1 MAMDLRDP
9 NVWISHLLENLPE
22 EKLASALKDDNP
34 NWEYID
40 GEIVKLGSLAHS
52 QLDIPELQRR
62 GLVILASESKDFRL
76 LAHLL
81 RTLQHAGDPHLA
93 LRLLALDDI
102 GAVAGKDAW
111 ERALLQLFEQLMAGG
126 GRLLVAAAAPP
137 AASGIV
143 LADLRSRLAAGA
155 VFRMEPLA
163 EADCRQALQRRAEW
177 RGFSLPDETADF
189 LLTRVGRGTG
199 SLFGL
204 LDRLD
209 QAALV
214 AQRRLTIPFVRS
226 VLQSGG

>member
-1 MAMDLRDP
+1 MRQLALDIRLADHAVFGNFHPGGNELAVATVRAMAGGEPPAAAWLWGQADTGK
-9 NVWISHLLENLPE
+9 SHLLQ
-22 EKLASALKDDNP
+22 AA
-34 NWEYID
+34 
-40 GEIVKLGSLAHS
+40 VALAHERGWPTGYLPLANLA
-52 QLDIPELQRR
+52 QLPPTVL
-62 GLVILASESKDFRL
+62 G
-76 LAHLL
+76 
-81 RTLQHAGDPHLA
+81 GMGA